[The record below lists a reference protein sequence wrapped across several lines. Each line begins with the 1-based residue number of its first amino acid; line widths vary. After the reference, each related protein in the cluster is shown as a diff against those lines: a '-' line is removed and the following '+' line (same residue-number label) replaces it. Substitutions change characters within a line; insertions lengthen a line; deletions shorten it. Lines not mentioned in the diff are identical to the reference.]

1 MTGPGELKRTLGVTA
16 LTLYGL
22 GTILGAGIYSVIG
35 AAAGLAGDGMWL
47 AFALGGVTALV
58 TALAYAELATSLPRA
73 GAEFAYVREA
83 FPRRPALAFIAGS
96 MMIVSSA
103 ATATTVAVAFG
114 GYLHDLAD
122 VPSTLAAPCL
132 IVAVTIVAIVGIR
145 ESAGAAIVFTGL
157 EAGGLVLVIA
167 VAIGDP
173 DFGDALAA
181 VPTRSV
187 LPATALVFF
196 SYLGFEAIANLAEEA
211 RRPERDLSRALIASL
226 AIATILYVLVALAAL
241 ALLPAPE
248 LARSD
253 APLAAATA
261 ERAPIVARVLGAIA
275 LFATTN
281 TALASV
287 VTGSRIIYGMSKA
300 GALPARASVVLAKR
314 RTPWLATLAIAG
326 IGVALLP
333 FGGVAVVASI
343 SSFGALAAFAA
354 VHLALVVLR
363 VREPERPRPFVVP
376 LAIRNVPVLA
386 VVGIATSVGLITQ
399 LDRVA
404 IATGIG
410 LLAVV
415 LALHGL
421 FARSANAGRH
431 PDG

>member
-1 MTGPGELKRTLGVTA
+1 
-16 LTLYGL
+16 
-22 GTILGAGIYSVIG
+22 
-35 AAAGLAGDGMWL
+35 
-47 AFALGGVTALV
+47 
-58 TALAYAELATSLPRA
+58 
-73 GAEFAYVREA
+73 
-83 FPRRPALAFIAGS
+83 
-96 MMIVSSA
+96 
-103 ATATTVAVAFG
+103 
-114 GYLHDLAD
+114 
-122 VPSTLAAPCL
+122 
-132 IVAVTIVAIVGIR
+132 
-145 ESAGAAIVFTGL
+145 
-157 EAGGLVLVIA
+157 
-167 VAIGDP
+167 
-173 DFGDALAA
+173 
-181 VPTRSV
+181 
-187 LPATALVFF
+187 
-196 SYLGFEAIANLAEEA
+196 
-211 RRPERDLSRALIASL
+211 
-226 AIATILYVLVALAAL
+226 
-241 ALLPAPE
+241 
-248 LARSD
+248 
-253 APLAAATA
+253 
-261 ERAPIVARVLGAIA
+261 
-275 LFATTN
+275 
-281 TALASV
+281 
-287 VTGSRIIYGMSKA
+287 IYGMSKA

-326 IGVALLP
+326 IGAALLP